1 MDDIRLED
9 EPFAPFDDYED
20 YADEMMQEAER
31 QDQLMMQSAHQQQ
44 QPAASGSAL
53 PPQRDFLAELNEQN
67 QRAEQ
72 QAQARAAQQQQQQQQ
87 QRPGAQTT
95 WQKKKAGSGA
105 SRPIGSTANGAA
117 VDEDLAAVNTAKKR
131 VKLIKLDAEK
141 LMGEKGLPL
150 LINNGKRLKIRQ
162 KYKDTAEK
170 HANAKQNLEDLMRL
184 YQTWAHNLFP
194 KATFRDFIV
203 LAENKCKTK
212 QMKQVMD
219 GWRDAHWQQV
229 FEKKQA
235 AWEEAR
241 SEQTATEQQNN
252 VWAEHENELA
262 NSAAAASGTTALN
275 GFGSAGQS
283 EHGESSTTSSS
294 SSLSKPT
301 HPLFTGTTSSAATQQ
316 PKPRPAVSR
325 KGKERAIDNPSA
337 AMRLVASDDE
347 EDDQQDYSAV
357 MDRMRVAMNIN
368 DTMDEE
374 PHDSTVNGSRRISTG
389 GGSFNKR
396 ALEKDDDEEQTGSR
410 RNEIDLDNYDSE
422 VEDDD
427 EEDEDGEQPLF
438 THRALKMMG
447 GLEAL
452 EARNKSAG
460 SEEEKRPELAGTVTE
475 PQARGDISLSDEETS
490 MELEDLKTA
499 DAAGAAP
506 VELKLSFNVGSQEK
520 DTISGGAS
528 LQEGE
533 EDEEGLLAMR
543 KPARTRRVILMDDS
557 DDE

>member
-31 QDQLMMQSAHQQQ
+31 QDQLVMQSSHQQQ
-44 QPAASGSAL
+44 PQPRQPTTSGSVL
-53 PPQRDFLAELNEQN
+53 PPQHDFLAMLNEQT

-72 QAQARAAQQQQQQQQ
+72 QAQAQAQAAQQ
-87 QRPGAQTT
+87 RSAPTT
-95 WQKKKAGSGA
+95 WQKKKTGSGA
-105 SRPIGSTANGAA
+105 SRPIGSSSGGVA
-117 VDEDLAAVNTAKKR
+117 VDEDLAAVNTVKKR
-131 VKLIKLDAEK
+131 VKVIRLDADK
-141 LMGEKGLPL
+141 LMSEKGFPL
-150 LINNGKRLKIRQ
+150 LIKNGKRLKIRQ

-170 HANAKQNLEDLMRL
+170 QANAKQNLEDLMRF

-194 KATFRDFIV
+194 KATFRDFIIQ
-203 LAENKCKTK
+203 AENKCKTK
-212 QMKQVMD
+212 QLKQIMD

-235 AWEEAR
+235 AWEEER
-241 SEQTATEQQNN
+241 SEQNAAEQQSN
-252 VWAEHENELA
+252 VWAQHENELA
-262 NSAAAASGTTALN
+262 ITATASGATALNGSSSAGQNNFGEPSSAAAAA
-275 GFGSAGQS
+275 
-283 EHGESSTTSSS
+283 
-294 SSLSKPT
+294 SKPT
-301 HPLFTGTTSSAATQQ
+301 HPLFTGAIPSAAQQ
-316 PKPRPAVSR
+316 PKPQPAVSR

-368 DTMDEE
+368 DTMDED
-374 PHDSTVNGSRRISTG
+374 PYNSSANGTRRISTG
-389 GGSFNKR
+389 GGSLNKR
-396 ALEKDDDEEQTGSR
+396 ALENGDEEQTASR

-422 VEDDD
+422 VEEED

-452 EARNKSAG
+452 EARNRTAVAADKG
-460 SEEEKRPELAGTVTE
+460 PEIADTVTE
-475 PQARGDISLSDEETS
+475 LKAPGNVSLSDEETS
-490 MELEDLKTA
+490 MELEDLRAA
-499 DAAGAAP
+499 DAAVAAP
-506 VELKLSFNVGSQEK
+506 VELKLSIDMGSQEK
-520 DTISGGAS
+520 DTASGVAS
-528 LQEGE
+528 IQDGE
-533 EDEEGLLAMR
+533 EDDEGLLAMR